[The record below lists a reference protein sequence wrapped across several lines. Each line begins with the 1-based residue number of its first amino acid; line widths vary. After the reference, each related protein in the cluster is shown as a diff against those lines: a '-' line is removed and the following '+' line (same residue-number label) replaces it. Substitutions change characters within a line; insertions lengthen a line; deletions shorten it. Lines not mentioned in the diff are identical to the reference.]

1 MLKFALGFA
10 LAGAVLVVLPACRVG
25 PVVADAAREPLPD
38 AAADVDGSRDAEV
51 GNGGQPCDLLLQNC
65 AEPTKACYRVDDQ
78 PGVTTC
84 NQPPGSAPPTTAC
97 VSSFECDAREV
108 CVYVPDA
115 LLTMCAT
122 LCDPDAAV
130 TGCLP
135 KAPCVRL
142 IGFRAGYCVP

>member
-1 MLKFALGFA
+1 MLRFAI
-10 LAGAVLVVLPACRVG
+10 VVAIALPACRVVG
-25 PVVADAAREPLPD
+25 PVVADAAREPFPD
-38 AAADVDGSRDAEV
+38 AAADTDGNHGADVV
-51 GNGGQPCDLLLQNC
+51 GGGQPCDLVLQNC
-65 AEPTKACYRVDDQ
+65 VDSTRACYRVDDQ

-84 NQPPGSAPPTTAC
+84 AQPPGSAPPISGC

-108 CVYVPDA
+108 CVLVPES

-122 LCDPDAAV
+122 ICDPDAAV

-142 IGFRAGYCVP
+142 TGFRAGYCVP